1 MNKALN
7 PYVNDIIAIAGANHM
22 EWDEGV
28 DMFLANVKARENK
41 YPGADH
47 LDWDVVANEIGPITP
62 AEEAD
67 MRKTYCEDYRARM
80 SEVIALRRTG
90 RYGEAVEVML
100 R

>member
-7 PYVNDIIAIAGANHM
+7 PYVNDIIAIAGANNM

-41 YPGADH
+41 YSGADH
-47 LDWDVVANEIGPITP
+47 LDWDVVAGEIGPITP

-67 MRKTYCEDYRARM
+67 MRRTYCEDYRARM